1 MCEGHM
7 SAGILDDVDVSD
19 ASKAA
24 GGRESTKDSTGV
36 SSKYAKVAAELKAK
50 LAKLKQV
57 ALKTKV
63 PGAMQK
69 LDMIEQKFAH
79 TAQLPV
85 YGETEEV
92 AAILKDMLSDLENR
106 LKVYDQVDSA
116 AEKLVEDT
124 QAKMVQWQTELVA
137 LSNAADKAKEK
148 QMSAQ
153 LEREKLNGDK
163 KVVLEIYAC
172 TSSVECMFCCREQLS
187 GYWTTLDFLFS
198 VSSSSRI
205 FLLFFRFSSGGRLN
219 IQGGEGC
226 IQTFGPSLPK
236 GDLRDHHD

>member
-1 MCEGHM
+1 M
-7 SAGILDDVDVSD
+7 SAGILDDVDLSD

-79 TAQLPV
+79 TSQLPV
-85 YGETEEV
+85 YSETEEV

-163 KVVLEIYAC
+163 KVVLEIYPC
-172 TSSVECMFCCREQLS
+172 TLSVVCMFVVENSFLS
-187 GYWTTLDFLFS
+187 AYRTTLDFLFS

-205 FLLFFRFSSGGRLN
+205 FLQFFLFFSGGRLN